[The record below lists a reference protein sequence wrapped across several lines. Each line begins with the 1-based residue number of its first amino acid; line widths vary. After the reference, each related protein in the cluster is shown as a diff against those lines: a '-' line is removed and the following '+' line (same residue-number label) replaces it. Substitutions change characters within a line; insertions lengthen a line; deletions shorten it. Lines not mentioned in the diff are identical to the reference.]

1 LDFGDALGLPPLK
14 GEKTRLG
21 RRPISDIVQNFT
33 TVDRIVAEISV
44 PGRKEIHSKLNIQQ
58 NAVLAFAG

>member
-1 LDFGDALGLPPLK
+1 MDFGDALGLPPLK

-44 PGRKEIHSKLNIQQ
+44 PRDEKKSTAN
-58 NAVLAFAG
+58 